1 MQLLRYF
8 TIAIILFVNLTTSV
22 FSETSWITKKSDK
35 NKKSEV
41 VKKVDGKYHIDVGT
55 WIKKKTKKQIKK
67 DKKEYKKEEKKITK
81 EAKSWITKKTKT
93 KYISSIS
100 DLPEGA
106 IYFTGYNNNRELY
119 FYGYVKPDSTSE
131 LIDGYYKESIGFG
144 FFDDGKTICN
154 VSSTVLIVDL
164 GEVTA
169 RISGKCENGIRF
181 AGKTT
186 QTQNSGYGVAK
197 TSDGKNKFNFD
208 FNISKDIIANLY
220 EDNKTTQFA
229 SQPAQSETVDET
241 LNEKIDL
248 KPVGNYYALLIGN
261 SNYEKHGEWDNL
273 VSPKNDVKEL
283 SKLLRTKYKFK
294 KVITAID
301 VNRDELFKKFEQLA
315 KITTDKDYVLIY
327 YSGHG
332 DVRSSQS
339 YWIPINASLTSRSSW
354 ININDITTYIEEDIK
369 AHHIALL
376 VDSCYFAVTTKS
388 MTNME
393 ANKSSLALEKLLNT
407 RARIVLAS
415 GQSERVEDAAKN
427 RKHSRFG
434 LTIINSLKAN
444 NDVIKLYDIAQKQ
457 AIAHATVKQKPYY
470 AVVMPW
476 GHLGG
481 DFLFIAKR

>member
-35 NKKSEV
+35 NKKSDV

-131 LIDGYYKESIGFG
+131 LIDGYYKESKGFG

-169 RISGKCENGIRF
+169 RISGKCENGIKF

-208 FNISKDIIANLY
+208 FNISKDIITNLY

-229 SQPAQSETVDET
+229 SQPAQSETVNET

-261 SNYEKHGEWDNL
+261 SNYEKYGEWDNL
-273 VSPKNDVKEL
+273 ESPQNDIREL
-283 SKLLRTKYKFK
+283 SKLLRTKYRFK

-301 VNRDELFKKFEQLA
+301 VDREKLFKKFEELA
-315 KITTDKDYVLIY
+315 RITSDKDYVLIY

-332 DVRSSQS
+332 DVRSTQS
-339 YWIPINASLTSRSSW
+339 YWIPVNASLTSRSSW
-354 ININDITTYIEEDIK
+354 INISDIATYIEEDIK

-376 VDSCYFAVTTKS
+376 VDSCYFSVTTKGVDINS
-388 MTNME
+388 KKN
-393 ANKSSLALEKLLNT
+393 SLALEKLLNT

-415 GQSERVEDAAKN
+415 GLSERVEDAAKN
-427 RKHSRFG
+427 RKHSKFG
-434 LTIINSLKAN
+434 LTLINSLKS
-444 NDVIKLYDIAQKQ
+444 NDNVIKLIEIAQNQ
-457 AIAHATVKQKPYY
+457 AIAHATVQQKPVYQL
-470 AVVMPW
+470 MMNW